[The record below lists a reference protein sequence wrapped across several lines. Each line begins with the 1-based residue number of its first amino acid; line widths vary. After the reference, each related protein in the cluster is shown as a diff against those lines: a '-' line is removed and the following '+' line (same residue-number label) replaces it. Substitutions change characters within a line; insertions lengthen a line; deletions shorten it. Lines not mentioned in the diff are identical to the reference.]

1 MTRCLVPTI
10 RRLKSVIRV
19 LLVWLRLRQRDRKQL
34 CEASASFCAL
44 SELFFETVVHFLR
57 EMRILESK
65 PTNRIRLHGLSSDP
79 VRDVSIQ
86 RAFLSERTQGAQ
98 FSISFSNRSAVHSA

>member
-1 MTRCLVPTI
+1 M
-10 RRLKSVIRV
+10 
-19 LLVWLRLRQRDRKQL
+19 RQSDRNQPD
-34 CEASASFCAL
+34 EASASFCAL
-44 SELFFETVVHFLR
+44 SELFFETVVPFLR

-86 RAFLSERTQGAQ
+86 RAFMSERTQGAQ
-98 FSISFSNRSAVHSA
+98 FSISFSNRVTVPMFRRALCVVWMFDASLRG